1 MPSMLVLASLV
12 FLMLIQVP
20 VHAQSG
26 RDEFDLE
33 YGTSLKE
40 SGIGARASVQ
50 ASGHQASRDVIRTS
64 TGARYVTVL
73 DGPHG
78 RCEAGFGS
86 RLRRRFNN
94 RQGLLYYEY
103 VLDTVNGELTPG
115 SANGDGIVCL
125 EPKEA
130 VQHSGEA
137 PPPPTVA
144 EIQDAVPLPRFDI
157 ATSPIRRGL
166 TGLATWFWCD
176 APTTESVTVSIRGY
190 RVVAEAHA
198 IEFEWLTGDGH
209 SYFSDTCG
217 EEPDPEGDGYGAA
230 ARHTYETKDFY
241 ALELRIGWSGSYTF
255 SGHGRRR
262 TGDLGGVTTVSS
274 RRYPV
279 SEVRAVLVD

>member
-1 MPSMLVLASLV
+1 
-12 FLMLIQVP
+12 
-20 VHAQSG
+20 
-26 RDEFDLE
+26 
-33 YGTSLKE
+33 
-40 SGIGARASVQ
+40 
-50 ASGHQASRDVIRTS
+50 
-64 TGARYVTVL
+64 
-73 DGPHG
+73 
-78 RCEAGFGS
+78 
-86 RLRRRFNN
+86 
-94 RQGLLYYEY
+94 
-103 VLDTVNGELTPG
+103 
-115 SANGDGIVCL
+115 
-125 EPKEA
+125 
-130 VQHSGEA
+130 
-137 PPPPTVA
+137 VA

-166 TGLATWFWCD
+166 TGLETWFWCD

-190 RVVAEAHA
+190 RVVAEAQA
-198 IEFEWLTGDGH
+198 VEFEWVTGDGH